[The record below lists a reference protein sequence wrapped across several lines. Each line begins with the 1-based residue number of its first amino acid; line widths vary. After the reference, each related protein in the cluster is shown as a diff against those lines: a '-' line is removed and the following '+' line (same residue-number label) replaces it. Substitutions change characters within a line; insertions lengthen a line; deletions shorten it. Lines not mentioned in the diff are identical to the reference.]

1 MATKAQIRVNRE
13 KAIRDHLRKIWPRP
27 LEERTELIAIDP
39 GDRYTGVAFFARD
52 EQGGW
57 YCQDAQEFDPKEFED
72 ALAELLLTPSP
83 EAPPSIVF
91 EIFRLYG
98 DKAKLQTGSEFLT
111 SQTIGVICY
120 LARVHNEHVARHEEA
135 ERAGGMMSCEQVGG
149 RCHDP
154 ALRPRTAPVFRQ
166 RADDKKPTRG
176 ILNKK
181 KIKSVA
187 GPIAKAEYENRDHVK
202 DAELHG
208 WFHILKT
215 LQEEPSK
222 DALRRA

>member
-1 MATKAQIRVNRE
+1 MKNRQRTDP
-13 KAIRDHLRKIWPRP
+13 ARHLRDIWPRP
-27 LEERTELIAIDP
+27 IEERTELIAIDP
-39 GDRYTGVAFFARD
+39 GDKYTGVAFFARD
-52 EQGGW
+52 GQGGW
-57 YCQDAQEFDPKEFED
+57 YCQDAQEFDPHGFED
-72 ALAELLLTPSP
+72 GLAELLLTPSP
-83 EAPPSIVF
+83 EAPPTIVY

-98 DKAKLQTGSEFLT
+98 DKAQLQTGSEFLT

-120 LARVHNEHVARHEEA
+120 LVRVHNEHVARHEEA
-135 ERAGGMMSCEQVGG
+135 EERGLLMSCEQVGG

-154 ALRPRTAPVFRQ
+154 AFRPQRVSLVRQ

-187 GPIAKAEYENRDHVK
+187 GPIARAEYGNRDHIK

-215 LQEEPSK
+215 LEEKPSK
-222 DALRRA
+222 DAFK